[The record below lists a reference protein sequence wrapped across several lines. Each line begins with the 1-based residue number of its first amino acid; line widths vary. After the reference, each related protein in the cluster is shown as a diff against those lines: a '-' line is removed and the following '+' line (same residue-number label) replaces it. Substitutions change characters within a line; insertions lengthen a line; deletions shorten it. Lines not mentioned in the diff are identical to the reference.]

1 MSDLVKVLQRAK
13 QIVQDGWYQ
22 GGHTDGQGN
31 FCARAAVG
39 LASEC
44 MDVTD
49 KGELD
54 FRGIDYATAST
65 FELGLHARNM
75 KLDQAAIRL
84 LTENLPSPHNCLPL
98 FNDAHNT
105 TLNDVVQVFDKAIT
119 SC

>member
-1 MSDLVKVLQRAK
+1 MELVKVLVRAK
-13 QIVQDGWYQ
+13 QIVEAGWYQ
-22 GGHTDGQGN
+22 GGHTDGHGN

-44 MDVTD
+44 MEVTD

-65 FELGLHARNM
+65 YELGSHARNM
-75 KLDQAAIRL
+75 KLDRAAVRV

-98 FNDAHNT
+98 FNDASNT
-105 TLNDVVQVFDKAIT
+105 TLNDVVRVFDKAIK